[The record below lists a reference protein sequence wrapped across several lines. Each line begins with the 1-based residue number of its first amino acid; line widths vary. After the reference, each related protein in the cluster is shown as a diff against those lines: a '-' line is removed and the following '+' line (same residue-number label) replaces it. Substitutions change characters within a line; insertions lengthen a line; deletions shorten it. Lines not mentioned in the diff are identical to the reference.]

1 MNTTIEGA
9 KITLQKSQEE
19 VFNFLKNPAN
29 FEQIMPDDVAKFEA
43 GDDWFIFGLKGI
55 PDVKL
60 VVKETT
66 PSNHIVLGA
75 ASSKLDFELHG
86 NITTE
91 SDDTCSVQLLFKGQF
106 NPMLKMMVERPLKNF
121 IGNLTD
127 KLAKL

>member
-1 MNTTIEGA
+1 MNTNIEGA
-9 KITLQKSQEE
+9 KITLLKSQEE
-19 VFNFLKNPAN
+19 VFNFLKDPAN
-29 FEQIMPDDVAKFEA
+29 FGKIMPDDVAKFEA
-43 GDDWFIFGLKGI
+43 GEDWFIFGLKGI

-66 PSNHIVLGA
+66 PNSHIVLGA

-86 NITTE
+86 DIAAE
-91 SDDTCSVQLLFKGQF
+91 SNDTCSVQLHFKGQF

-127 KLAKL
+127 KLAKI